1 MFQVGDFN
9 GDKFGS
15 VLGAAA
21 ALLSA
26 PCGVSRKFHEP
37 AVNTAKSEVRFNP
50 AKRYFKN
57 TFAPLLPGGQNIITE
72 TDADTFKALV
82 ID

>member
-9 GDKFGS
+9 GDMFGS
-15 VLGAAA
+15 VLAAAA
-21 ALLSA
+21 ALLTA
-26 PCGVSRKFHEP
+26 PCGASRKFQEP
-37 AVNTAKSEVRFNP
+37 AVNTAKSEVRFNA

-57 TFAPLLPGGQNIITE
+57 IFAPLLRGGQHIITE
-72 TDADTFKALV
+72 IDADIFKALV